1 MPNPLIDYLRTS
13 KEELEKVSWPSKQ
26 DTLRYSTLIVVG
38 SVAAALFFGA
48 LDFGLSRL
56 VQVAISARN
65 PQVQTDPTTPP
76 IPQINPEDIQAVDEN
91 GNPVDLNVQT
101 VPVNPNPAPSTP

>member
-1 MPNPLIDYLRTS
+1 MPNPILEYFRTS

-56 VQVAISARN
+56 VQVAITARN
-65 PQVQTDPTTPP
+65 PQVQPQSDTVPV
-76 IPQINPEDIQAVDEN
+76 PQINPTDIQAVDEN
-91 GNPVDLNVQT
+91 GKPVDLNVQT
-101 VPVNPNPAPSTP
+101 IPVNPNPAPSTP